1 MGRSA
6 KVIRV
11 LCFAAVA
18 TVACVL
24 PAAEPRIVGRQ
35 FDYTVRRGDTFA
47 SLGARFAVSAEAL
60 ARRNGLSPRLCL
72 RAGRVLRVDNRHIV
86 PAVLEN
92 GILINVPQ
100 RLLFYF
106 ENGRLESWYPVA
118 LGQPGSWQTPTGSY
132 EVVSKE
138 MDPVW
143 DVPVSIQ
150 EEMRRK
156 GEKVQTTVEAGPDNP
171 LGRYWLGLSLTCCGI
186 HSTNSPGSIYGFP
199 THGCIRLAPDDAVD
213 LFSRASVGTP
223 VEIVYETVL
232 LARVD
237 GGTSFVE
244 VHPDVYGREGGPY
257 EKVRSLAEIRE
268 IRSASETPEWE
279 ETVRR
284 AEGIAFRLR
293 ASSDLFGEAGPDRI
307 REPAAALRK

>member
-6 KVIRV
+6 KVIRF

-18 TVACVL
+18 TVASVL
-24 PAAEPRIVGRQ
+24 PAAEPRIVGGQ
-35 FDYTVRRGDTFA
+35 FNYTVRRGDT
-47 SLGARFAVSAEAL
+47 LGGLVARFAVNAESL
-60 ARRNGLSPRLCL
+60 ARRNGLSPRQSL

-86 PAVLEN
+86 PSMLEN

-106 ENGRLESWYPVA
+106 ENGRLQSWYPVA

-138 MDPVW
+138 KDPVW
-143 DVPVSIQ
+143 EVPASIQ
-150 EEMRRK
+150 QEMRRK
-156 GEKVQTTVEAGPDNP
+156 GEKVRTKVAAGPDNP
-171 LGRYWLGLSLTCCGI
+171 LGRYRLGLSLECCGI
-186 HSTNSPGSIYGFP
+186 HSTNAPRSIYGFE

-213 LFSRASVGTP
+213 LFSRVSVGTP

-237 GGTSFVE
+237 GGQSFVE
-244 VHPDVYGREGGPY
+244 VHPDVYGRAGGPY
-257 EKVRSLAEIRE
+257 EKMRSTAEVRQIHSV
-268 IRSASETPEWE
+268 SEAPEWE
-279 ETVRR
+279 ETLRR
-284 AEGIAFRLR
+284 AEGIATSLR
-293 ASSDLFGEAGPDRI
+293 TSSDLFGEESPDRI
-307 REPAAALRK
+307 REPAGGLRK

>member
-6 KVIRV
+6 KVIRF
-11 LCFAAVA
+11 LCFAAAAAVA
-18 TVACVL
+18 SLL
-24 PAAEPRIVGRQ
+24 PAAEPRLVGRH
-35 FDYTVRRGDTFA
+35 FDYTVRRGDTLA
-47 SLGARFAVSAEAL
+47 AIGARFAASADFL
-60 ARRNGLSPRLCL
+60 ARRNGLSPRKTLV
-72 RAGRVLRVDNRHIV
+72 AGRVLRVDNRHIV

-132 EVVSKE
+132 QVVSKE
-138 MDPVW
+138 KDPVW

-150 EEMRRK
+150 QEMRRK
-156 GEKVQTTVEAGPDNP
+156 GERVQTKVRAGPDNP

-186 HSTNSPGSIYGFP
+186 HSTNAPRSIYRFE

-213 LFSRASVGTP
+213 LFSRVAVGTP

-232 LARVD
+232 LARAA
-237 GGTSFVE
+237 GGRTFVE
-244 VHPDVYGREGGPY
+244 VHPDVYGRAGGPY
-257 EKVRSLAEIRE
+257 DPVRGLVESRDY
-268 IRSASETPEWE
+268 RSASETPEWE
-279 ETVRR
+279 EAVRR
-284 AEGIAFRLR
+284 AEGIATSLR
-293 ASSDLFGEAGPDRI
+293 YSTDLVAGESTDRI
-307 REPAAALRK
+307 REPAGGMRK